1 MLNCDNCNETV
12 IPSCPNCSK
21 SIFALTK
28 NGIICQSCGETVHSF
43 RCECGHI
50 NTTSSVEDCLSV
62 TLKDEFASSIIQEL
76 QTVVPSISLAENE
89 FLAIHNGYL
98 HIMCS
103 DGYKRLLPKDIQTF
117 EDPEGFDVIICNPP
131 YFHQQ
136 TQNQNK
142 DLALAR
148 HDTYLSLQTLFFK
161 VFQLLKNTGAFYF
174 IHRYD
179 RYDEIVNELQHQH
192 LKIVEKKE
200 IYSKPNKPK
209 VVLFTIK
216 KVV

>member
-1 MLNCDNCNETV
+1 MNKED
-12 IPSCPNCSK
+12 
-21 SIFALTK
+21 LTFDYLPQK
-28 NGIICQSCGETVHSF
+28 KEVHLYQHPKMF
-43 RCECGHI
+43 RI
-50 NTTSSVEDCLSV
+50 NTDTGLLGNY
-62 TLKDEFASSIIQEL
+62 LKIPFQARVLDIGTNNGALLLYASTFPYKELVGIDIQ
-76 QTVVPSISLAENE
+76 P
-89 FLAIHNGYL
+89 LAIEIAKMNMEL
-98 HIMCS
+98 NHIS
-103 DGYKRLLPKDIQTF
+103 NFQLYVKDIQTF

-161 VFQLLKNTGAFYF
+161 VFQLLKNTGVFYF

>member
-1 MLNCDNCNETV
+1 M
-12 IPSCPNCSK
+12 
-21 SIFALTK
+21 
-28 NGIICQSCGETVHSF
+28 F
-43 RCECGHI
+43 RI
-50 NTTSSVEDCLSV
+50 NTDTGLLGNY
-62 TLKDEFASSIIQEL
+62 LKIPFQARVLDIGTNNGALLLYASTFHYKELVGIDIQ
-76 QTVVPSISLAENE
+76 P
-89 FLAIHNGYL
+89 LAIEIAKMNMEL
-98 HIMCS
+98 NHITNFQL
-103 DGYKRLLPKDIQTF
+103 YVKDIQTF

-200 IYSKPNKPK
+200 IYSKPNQPK
-209 VVLFTIK
+209 TVLFTIK
-216 KVV
+216 KT

>member
-1 MLNCDNCNETV
+1 MNKED
-12 IPSCPNCSK
+12 
-21 SIFALTK
+21 LTFDYLPQK
-28 NGIICQSCGETVHSF
+28 KEVHLYQHPKMF
-43 RCECGHI
+43 RI
-50 NTTSSVEDCLSV
+50 NTDTGLLGNY
-62 TLKDEFASSIIQEL
+62 LKIPFQARVLDIGTNNGALLLYASTFPYKELVGIDIQ
-76 QTVVPSISLAENE
+76 P
-89 FLAIHNGYL
+89 LAIEIAKMNMEL
-98 HIMCS
+98 NHITNFQL
-103 DGYKRLLPKDIQTF
+103 YVKDIQTF

-200 IYSKPNKPK
+200 IYSKPNQPK
-209 VVLFTIK
+209 TVLFTIK
-216 KVV
+216 KT

>member
-1 MLNCDNCNETV
+1 MNKEDLTFDYLPQKKEVHLYQHPKMFRMNTDTGLLGNYLKISFQARVLDIGTN
-12 IPSCPNCSK
+12 NG
-21 SIFALTK
+21 ALLLYASTFPYK
-28 NGIICQSCGETVHSF
+28 ELVGI
-43 RCECGHI
+43 
-50 NTTSSVEDCLSV
+50 D
-62 TLKDEFASSIIQEL
+62 IQ
-76 QTVVPSISLAENE
+76 P
-89 FLAIHNGYL
+89 LAIEIAKMNMELNHVTNFQLYV
-98 HIMCS
+98 
-103 DGYKRLLPKDIQTF
+103 KDIQTF

-161 VFQLLKNTGAFYF
+161 VFQLLKNTGVFYF

>member
-1 MLNCDNCNETV
+1 MDKKELTLDYLPQKKQIRLYQHPKMFRMNTDTGLLGNYLK
-12 IPSCPNCSK
+12 IPFQARVLDIGTNNG
-21 SIFALTK
+21 ALLLYASTFPYK
-28 NGIICQSCGETVHSF
+28 ELVGI
-43 RCECGHI
+43 
-50 NTTSSVEDCLSV
+50 D
-62 TLKDEFASSIIQEL
+62 IQ
-76 QTVVPSISLAENE
+76 P
-89 FLAIHNGYL
+89 LAIEIAKMNMELNHVTNFQLYV
-98 HIMCS
+98 
-103 DGYKRLLPKDIQTF
+103 KDIQTF
-117 EDPEGFDVIICNPP
+117 EDSEGFDVIICNPP

-216 KVV
+216 KT

>member
-1 MLNCDNCNETV
+1 MNKEDLTFDYLPQKKEVHLYQHPKMFRMNTDTGLLGNYLK
-12 IPSCPNCSK
+12 IPFQARVLDIGTNNG
-21 SIFALTK
+21 ALLLYASTFPYK
-28 NGIICQSCGETVHSF
+28 ELVGI
-43 RCECGHI
+43 
-50 NTTSSVEDCLSV
+50 D
-62 TLKDEFASSIIQEL
+62 IQ
-76 QTVVPSISLAENE
+76 P
-89 FLAIHNGYL
+89 LAIEIAKMNMEL
-98 HIMCS
+98 NHIS
-103 DGYKRLLPKDIQTF
+103 NFQLYVKDIQTF

>member
-1 MLNCDNCNETV
+1 MNKEDLTFDYLPQKKEVHLYQHPKMFRMNTDTGLLGNYLK
-12 IPSCPNCSK
+12 IPFQARVLDIGTNNG
-21 SIFALTK
+21 ALLLYASTFPYK
-28 NGIICQSCGETVHSF
+28 ELVGI
-43 RCECGHI
+43 
-50 NTTSSVEDCLSV
+50 D
-62 TLKDEFASSIIQEL
+62 IQ
-76 QTVVPSISLAENE
+76 P
-89 FLAIHNGYL
+89 LAIEIAKMNMEL
-98 HIMCS
+98 NHIS
-103 DGYKRLLPKDIQTF
+103 NFQLYVKDIQTF

-200 IYSKPNKPK
+200 IYSKSNKPK

-216 KVV
+216 KT

>member
-1 MLNCDNCNETV
+1 MNKEDLTFDYLPQKKEVHLYQHPKMFRMNTDTGLLGNYLK
-12 IPSCPNCSK
+12 IPFQARVLDIGTNNG
-21 SIFALTK
+21 ALLLYASTFPYK
-28 NGIICQSCGETVHSF
+28 ELVGI
-43 RCECGHI
+43 
-50 NTTSSVEDCLSV
+50 D
-62 TLKDEFASSIIQEL
+62 IQ
-76 QTVVPSISLAENE
+76 P
-89 FLAIHNGYL
+89 LAIEIAKMNMEL
-98 HIMCS
+98 NHIS
-103 DGYKRLLPKDIQTF
+103 NFQLYVKDIQTF

-148 HDTYLSLQTLFFK
+148 HDTNLSLQTLFFK

>member
-1 MLNCDNCNETV
+1 MNKEDLTFDYLPQKKEVHLYQHPKMFRMNTDTGLLGNYLK
-12 IPSCPNCSK
+12 IPFQARVLDIGTNNG
-21 SIFALTK
+21 ALLLYASTFPYK
-28 NGIICQSCGETVHSF
+28 ELVGI
-43 RCECGHI
+43 
-50 NTTSSVEDCLSV
+50 D
-62 TLKDEFASSIIQEL
+62 IQ
-76 QTVVPSISLAENE
+76 P
-89 FLAIHNGYL
+89 LAIEIAKMNMEL
-98 HIMCS
+98 NHIS
-103 DGYKRLLPKDIQTF
+103 NFQLYVEDIQTF

-161 VFQLLKNTGAFYF
+161 VFQLLKNTGVFYF

-216 KVV
+216 KT

>member
-1 MLNCDNCNETV
+1 MNKED
-12 IPSCPNCSK
+12 
-21 SIFALTK
+21 LTFDYLPQK
-28 NGIICQSCGETVHSF
+28 KEVHLYQHPKMF
-43 RCECGHI
+43 RI
-50 NTTSSVEDCLSV
+50 NTDTGLLGNY
-62 TLKDEFASSIIQEL
+62 LKIPFQARVLDIGTNNGALLLYASTFPYKELVGIDIQ
-76 QTVVPSISLAENE
+76 P
-89 FLAIHNGYL
+89 LAIEIAKMNMEL
-98 HIMCS
+98 NHITNFQL
-103 DGYKRLLPKDIQTF
+103 YVKDIQTF

-161 VFQLLKNTGAFYF
+161 VFQLLKNTGVFYF

-192 LKIVEKKE
+192 LKIIEKKE
-200 IYSKPNKPK
+200 IYSKPNQPK
-209 VVLFTIK
+209 TVLFTIK
-216 KVV
+216 KT

>member
-1 MLNCDNCNETV
+1 MNKENLTFDYLPQKKEVHLYQHPKMFRMNTDTGLLGNYLK
-12 IPSCPNCSK
+12 IPFQARVLDIGTNNG
-21 SIFALTK
+21 ALLLYASTFPYK
-28 NGIICQSCGETVHSF
+28 ELVGI
-43 RCECGHI
+43 
-50 NTTSSVEDCLSV
+50 D
-62 TLKDEFASSIIQEL
+62 IQ
-76 QTVVPSISLAENE
+76 P
-89 FLAIHNGYL
+89 LAIEIAKMNMELNHVTNFQLYV
-98 HIMCS
+98 
-103 DGYKRLLPKDIQTF
+103 KDIQTF

-161 VFQLLKNTGAFYF
+161 VFQLLKNTGVFYF

-200 IYSKPNKPK
+200 IYSKSNKPK

>member
-1 MLNCDNCNETV
+1 MNKEDLTFDYLPQKKEVHLYQHPKMFRMNTDTGLLGNYLK
-12 IPSCPNCSK
+12 IPFQARVLDIGTNNG
-21 SIFALTK
+21 ALLLYASTFPYK
-28 NGIICQSCGETVHSF
+28 ELVGI
-43 RCECGHI
+43 
-50 NTTSSVEDCLSV
+50 D
-62 TLKDEFASSIIQEL
+62 IQ
-76 QTVVPSISLAENE
+76 P
-89 FLAIHNGYL
+89 LAIEIAKMNMEL
-98 HIMCS
+98 NHIS
-103 DGYKRLLPKDIQTF
+103 NFQLYVKDIQTF

-161 VFQLLKNTGAFYF
+161 VFQLLKNTGVFYF

-216 KVV
+216 K

>member
-1 MLNCDNCNETV
+1 MDKKELTLDYLPQKKQIRLYQHSKMFRLNTDTGLLGNYIK
-12 IPSCPNCSK
+12 IPFQARVLDIGTNNG
-21 SIFALTK
+21 ALLLYASTFPYK
-28 NGIICQSCGETVHSF
+28 ELVGI
-43 RCECGHI
+43 
-50 NTTSSVEDCLSV
+50 D
-62 TLKDEFASSIIQEL
+62 IQ
-76 QTVVPSISLAENE
+76 P
-89 FLAIHNGYL
+89 LAIEIAKMNMEL
-98 HIMCS
+98 NHITNFQLCV
-103 DGYKRLLPKDIQTF
+103 KDIQTF

-192 LKIVEKKE
+192 LKIIEKKE
-200 IYSKPNKPK
+200 IYSKPNQPK
-209 VVLFTIK
+209 TVLFTIK
-216 KVV
+216 KT

>member
-1 MLNCDNCNETV
+1 MNKEDLTFDYLPQKKEVHLYQHPKMFRMNTDTGLLGNYLK
-12 IPSCPNCSK
+12 IPFQARVLDIGTNNG
-21 SIFALTK
+21 ALLLYASTFPYK
-28 NGIICQSCGETVHSF
+28 ELVGI
-43 RCECGHI
+43 
-50 NTTSSVEDCLSV
+50 D
-62 TLKDEFASSIIQEL
+62 IQ
-76 QTVVPSISLAENE
+76 P
-89 FLAIHNGYL
+89 LAIEIAKMNMEL
-98 HIMCS
+98 NHITNFQL
-103 DGYKRLLPKDIQTF
+103 YVKDIQTF

-161 VFQLLKNTGAFYF
+161 VFQLLKNTGVFYF

-192 LKIVEKKE
+192 LKIIEKKE
-200 IYSKPNKPK
+200 IYSKPNQPK
-209 VVLFTIK
+209 TVLFTIK
-216 KVV
+216 KT

>member
-1 MLNCDNCNETV
+1 MNKENLTFDYLPQKKEVHLYQHPKMFRMNTDTGLLGNYLK
-12 IPSCPNCSK
+12 IPFQARVLDIGTNNG
-21 SIFALTK
+21 ALLLYASTFPYK
-28 NGIICQSCGETVHSF
+28 ELVGI
-43 RCECGHI
+43 
-50 NTTSSVEDCLSV
+50 D
-62 TLKDEFASSIIQEL
+62 IQ
-76 QTVVPSISLAENE
+76 P
-89 FLAIHNGYL
+89 LAIEIAKMNMELNHVTNFQLYV
-98 HIMCS
+98 
-103 DGYKRLLPKDIQTF
+103 KDIQTF
-117 EDPEGFDVIICNPP
+117 EDSEGFDVIICNPP

-200 IYSKPNKPK
+200 IYSKSNKPK

>member
-1 MLNCDNCNETV
+1 MNKEDLTFDYLPQKKEVHLYQHPKMFRMNTDTGLLGNYLK
-12 IPSCPNCSK
+12 IPFQARVLDIGTNNG
-21 SIFALTK
+21 ALLLYASTFPYK
-28 NGIICQSCGETVHSF
+28 ELVGI
-43 RCECGHI
+43 
-50 NTTSSVEDCLSV
+50 D
-62 TLKDEFASSIIQEL
+62 IQ
-76 QTVVPSISLAENE
+76 P
-89 FLAIHNGYL
+89 LAIEIAKMNMEL
-98 HIMCS
+98 NHIS
-103 DGYKRLLPKDIQTF
+103 NFQLYVKDIQTF

-161 VFQLLKNTGAFYF
+161 VFQLLKNTGVFYF

>member
-1 MLNCDNCNETV
+1 MNKEDLTFDYLPQKKEVHLYQHPKMFRMNTDTGLLGNYLK
-12 IPSCPNCSK
+12 IPFQARVLDIGTNNG
-21 SIFALTK
+21 ALLLYASTFPYK
-28 NGIICQSCGETVHSF
+28 ELVGI
-43 RCECGHI
+43 
-50 NTTSSVEDCLSV
+50 D
-62 TLKDEFASSIIQEL
+62 IQ
-76 QTVVPSISLAENE
+76 P
-89 FLAIHNGYL
+89 LAIEIAKMNMEL
-98 HIMCS
+98 NHIS
-103 DGYKRLLPKDIQTF
+103 NFQLYVKDIQTI

>member
-1 MLNCDNCNETV
+1 MNKEDLTFDYLPQKKEVHLYQHPKMFRMNTDTGLLGNYLK
-12 IPSCPNCSK
+12 IPFQARVLDIGTNNG
-21 SIFALTK
+21 ALLLYASTFPYK
-28 NGIICQSCGETVHSF
+28 ELVGI
-43 RCECGHI
+43 
-50 NTTSSVEDCLSV
+50 D
-62 TLKDEFASSIIQEL
+62 IQ
-76 QTVVPSISLAENE
+76 P
-89 FLAIHNGYL
+89 LAIEIAKMNMEL
-98 HIMCS
+98 NHIS
-103 DGYKRLLPKDIQTF
+103 NFQLYVKDIQTF

-142 DLALAR
+142 NLALAR

-200 IYSKPNKPK
+200 IYSKSNKPK

-216 KVV
+216 KT

>member
-1 MLNCDNCNETV
+1 MNKEDLTFDYLPQKKEVHLYQHPKMFRMNTDTGLLGNYLK
-12 IPSCPNCSK
+12 IPFQARVLDIGTNNG
-21 SIFALTK
+21 ALLLYASTFPYK
-28 NGIICQSCGETVHSF
+28 ELVGI
-43 RCECGHI
+43 
-50 NTTSSVEDCLSV
+50 D
-62 TLKDEFASSIIQEL
+62 IQ
-76 QTVVPSISLAENE
+76 P
-89 FLAIHNGYL
+89 LAIEIAKMNMELNHVTNFQLYV
-98 HIMCS
+98 
-103 DGYKRLLPKDIQTF
+103 KDIQTF

-142 DLALAR
+142 NLALAR

-161 VFQLLKNTGAFYF
+161 VFQLLKNTGVFYF

-200 IYSKPNKPK
+200 IYSKSNKPK

-216 KVV
+216 KT

>member
-1 MLNCDNCNETV
+1 MNKEDLTFDYLPQKKEVHLYQHPKMFRMNTDTGLLGNYLK
-12 IPSCPNCSK
+12 IPFQARVLDIGTNNG
-21 SIFALTK
+21 ALLLYASTFPYK
-28 NGIICQSCGETVHSF
+28 ELVGI
-43 RCECGHI
+43 
-50 NTTSSVEDCLSV
+50 D
-62 TLKDEFASSIIQEL
+62 IQ
-76 QTVVPSISLAENE
+76 P
-89 FLAIHNGYL
+89 LAIEIAKMNMEL
-98 HIMCS
+98 NHIS
-103 DGYKRLLPKDIQTF
+103 NFQLYVKDIQTF

-216 KVV
+216 KT

>member
-1 MLNCDNCNETV
+1 MNKEDLTFDYLPQKKEVHLYQHPKMFRMNTDTGLLGNYLK
-12 IPSCPNCSK
+12 IPFQARVLDIGTNNG
-21 SIFALTK
+21 ALLLYASTFPYK
-28 NGIICQSCGETVHSF
+28 ELVGI
-43 RCECGHI
+43 
-50 NTTSSVEDCLSV
+50 D
-62 TLKDEFASSIIQEL
+62 IQ
-76 QTVVPSISLAENE
+76 P
-89 FLAIHNGYL
+89 LAIEIAKMNMEL
-98 HIMCS
+98 NHIS
-103 DGYKRLLPKDIQTF
+103 NFQLYVEDIQTF

-161 VFQLLKNTGAFYF
+161 VFQLLKNTGVFYF

-209 VVLFTIK
+209 AVLFTIK
-216 KVV
+216 KIE

>member
-1 MLNCDNCNETV
+1 MNKEDLTFDYLPQKKEVHLYQHPKMFRMNTDTV
-12 IPSCPNCSK
+12 LLGNYLKIPFQARVLDIGTN
-21 SIFALTK
+21 
-28 NGIICQSCGETVHSF
+28 NGV
-43 RCECGHI
+43 
-50 NTTSSVEDCLSV
+50 L
-62 TLKDEFASSIIQEL
+62 LLYASTFHYKELVGIDIQ
-76 QTVVPSISLAENE
+76 P
-89 FLAIHNGYL
+89 LAIEIAKMNMEL
-98 HIMCS
+98 NHIS
-103 DGYKRLLPKDIQTF
+103 NFQLYVKDIQTF

-161 VFQLLKNTGAFYF
+161 VFQLLKNTGVFYF

-200 IYSKPNKPK
+200 IYSKSNKPK

-216 KVV
+216 KT

>member
-1 MLNCDNCNETV
+1 MNKEDLTFDYLPQKKEVHLYQHPKMFRMNTDTGLLGNYLK
-12 IPSCPNCSK
+12 IPFQARVLDIGTNNG
-21 SIFALTK
+21 ALLLYASTFPYK
-28 NGIICQSCGETVHSF
+28 ELVGI
-43 RCECGHI
+43 
-50 NTTSSVEDCLSV
+50 D
-62 TLKDEFASSIIQEL
+62 IQ
-76 QTVVPSISLAENE
+76 P
-89 FLAIHNGYL
+89 LAIEIAKMNMELNHVTNFQLYV
-98 HIMCS
+98 
-103 DGYKRLLPKDIQTF
+103 KDIQTF

-148 HDTYLSLQTLFFK
+148 HDIYLSLQILFFK

-200 IYSKPNKPK
+200 IYSKSNKPK

>member
-1 MLNCDNCNETV
+1 MNKEDLTFDYLPQKKEVHLYQHPKMFRMNTDTGLLGNYLK
-12 IPSCPNCSK
+12 IPFQARVLDIGTNNG
-21 SIFALTK
+21 ALLLYASTFHYK
-28 NGIICQSCGETVHSF
+28 ELVGI
-43 RCECGHI
+43 
-50 NTTSSVEDCLSV
+50 D
-62 TLKDEFASSIIQEL
+62 IQ
-76 QTVVPSISLAENE
+76 P
-89 FLAIHNGYL
+89 LAIEIAKMNMELNHVTNFQLYV
-98 HIMCS
+98 
-103 DGYKRLLPKDIQTF
+103 KDIQTF

-200 IYSKPNKPK
+200 IYSKSNKPK

>member
-1 MLNCDNCNETV
+1 MNKEDLTFDYLPQKKEVHLYQHPKMFRMNTDTGLLGNYLK
-12 IPSCPNCSK
+12 IPFQARVLDIGTNNG
-21 SIFALTK
+21 ALLLYASTFSYK
-28 NGIICQSCGETVHSF
+28 ELVGI
-43 RCECGHI
+43 
-50 NTTSSVEDCLSV
+50 D
-62 TLKDEFASSIIQEL
+62 IQ
-76 QTVVPSISLAENE
+76 P
-89 FLAIHNGYL
+89 LAIEIAKMNMEL
-98 HIMCS
+98 NHITNFQL
-103 DGYKRLLPKDIQTF
+103 YVKDIQTF

-148 HDTYLSLQTLFFK
+148 HDTYLSLKTLFFK

>member
-1 MLNCDNCNETV
+1 MNKEELTFDYLPQKKEVHLYQHPKMFRMNTDTGLLGNYLK
-12 IPSCPNCSK
+12 IPFQARVLDIGTNNG
-21 SIFALTK
+21 ALLLYASTFPYK
-28 NGIICQSCGETVHSF
+28 ELVGI
-43 RCECGHI
+43 
-50 NTTSSVEDCLSV
+50 D
-62 TLKDEFASSIIQEL
+62 IQ
-76 QTVVPSISLAENE
+76 P
-89 FLAIHNGYL
+89 LAIEIAKMNMEL
-98 HIMCS
+98 NHIS
-103 DGYKRLLPKDIQTF
+103 NFQLYVKDIQTF

-200 IYSKPNKPK
+200 IYSKSNKPK

-216 KVV
+216 KT